1 MRTLIQNP
9 SAICASVLISALG
22 ATFYNVL
29 PMLVG
34 AAQEDLGFSSWQ
46 IGLIPT
52 AFFSGWVLFA
62 GSGYLWLHRAN
73 LRVVALGASG
83 VAMSA
88 LLLSLHINHFQA
100 LLGLTFIAGGGFS
113 CVYGIG
119 THLLGLTLNP
129 TRWYGLKIA
138 VEPMPGM
145 VILFALPATAISANI
160 FSDILWAMIFVS
172 ALLSVAI
179 FFIPSVVSSSEI
191 TEDKLAGANDHG
203 SVVLALISV
212 FLFFSAASG
221 MWAFLE
227 RLGAA
232 RDFDQDYL
240 SALLGITLITA
251 TSGSLLTAWMGD
263 RYGNLK
269 PFILSAMFFLA
280 SIFTLALPLDMLSF
294 GVAAG
299 VMTFV
304 VGAGLPLIVAEVAA
318 RDIEHRLVIMTVPAV
333 GLGAMLGPP
342 VVGFLADGQVFAT
355 AIFACGILALLSI
368 LTARH

>member
-1 MRTLIQNP
+1 M
-9 SAICASVLISALG
+9 
-22 ATFYNVL
+22 

-62 GSGYLWLHRAN
+62 GSGYLWLHHAN

-88 LLLSLHINHFQA
+88 LLLSLHINHFQV

-160 FSDILWAMIFVS
+160 FSDILWAMIFAS

-191 TEDKLAGANDHG
+191 SDDKLAGTNNHG